1 MNQCGLL
8 ARDFPLNHFCRKVCG
23 APTTCLPG
31 AVTLEVLPKGT
42 VKLSLSLGEV
52 SEGMLVGQCEGKGP
66 RRWLRSPRGQSH
78 AIDLG
83 SASRC
88 LA

>member
-1 MNQCGLL
+1 ME
-8 ARDFPLNHFCRKVCG
+8 PL
-23 APTTCLPG
+23 PQCLPG
-31 AVTLEVLPKGT
+31 AVTLEALPKGT

-78 AIDLG
+78 AIDL
-83 SASRC
+83 SAGAW
-88 LA
+88 LKGKE